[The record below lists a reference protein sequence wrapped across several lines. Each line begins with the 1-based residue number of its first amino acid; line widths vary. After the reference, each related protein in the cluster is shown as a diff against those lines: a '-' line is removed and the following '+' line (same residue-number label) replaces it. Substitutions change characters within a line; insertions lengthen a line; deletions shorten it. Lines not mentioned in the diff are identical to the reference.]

1 MASFVINE
9 LTAVDAAAH
18 IRSGELTSEALV
30 RACLARIDDR
40 ESGVQAWSYLDR
52 DYAIGEA
59 RAADLRAPSGALHGV
74 PIGVKD
80 IIDTVDMPT
89 ALGSPIYAGRQPQWD
104 AACVAAARAAGAI
117 VLGKT
122 VTTEF
127 AYFHPDNTRNP
138 HDVRHTPGGSS
149 SGSAAAVAACMV
161 PLAFGSQTAASLI
174 RPATYC
180 GVYGYK
186 ASYDELSLSG
196 IRPFAESLDT
206 LGLMAR
212 SLGDIALLRSVLLG
226 SPERATIAALAS
238 PPRIGL
244 CRTPQWS
251 LADPCVQNAVEA
263 CAERCGRAGAS
274 VADVDLPA
282 HFGALI
288 DAQKAIMAYE
298 AAHNYVYE
306 MTRHADKLSAAFCA
320 LVESGRRIS
329 RESYY
334 GAKRA
339 VANAA
344 LDLAAI
350 FTGFDVLVTP
360 AAIGEAPLAAI
371 GTGDPVMSRMWTAL
385 HVPALAI
392 PVTKGP
398 QGLPVGVQLIAADGA
413 DDRLLE
419 VGQWMATALAAR

>member
-1 MASFVINE
+1 VASIVINE
-9 LTAVDAAAH
+9 LTAVEAAAR

-30 RACLARIDDR
+30 RACLARIDAR
-40 ESGVQAWSYLDR
+40 ESEVQAWEYLDR

-59 RAADLRAPSGALHGV
+59 RAADRSEARGPLHGV

-80 IIDTVDMPT
+80 TIDTVDMPT
-89 ALGSPIYAGRQPQWD
+89 ALGSPIYAGRRPRWD

-127 AYFHPDNTRNP
+127 AYFHPDDTRNP

-149 SGSAAAVAACMV
+149 SGSAAAVADCMV
-161 PLAFGSQTAASLI
+161 PLAFGTQTAASVV
-174 RPATYC
+174 RPASFC

-186 ASYDELSLSG
+186 ASFDELSLSG

-206 LGLMAR
+206 LGLIAR
-212 SLGDIALLRSVLLG
+212 SVGDIALLRSVLLG
-226 SPERATIAALAS
+226 SPQRATIAALAS

-251 LADPCVQNAVEA
+251 LADPCIQAVVEA
-263 CAERCGRAGAS
+263 CAETCRHAGAC
-274 VADVDLPA
+274 VTDVDLPPK
-282 HFGALI
+282 FGALI

-298 AAHNYVYE
+298 AADNYVYE
-306 MTRHADKLSAAFCA
+306 TTRHADKLSAAFCA

-329 RESYY
+329 RECYG

-339 VANAA
+339 VADAT
-344 LDLAAI
+344 LDLATI
-350 FTGFDVLVTP
+350 FSAFDVFMTP

-385 HVPALAI
+385 HVPALAV
-392 PVTKGP
+392 PVTRGP

-419 VGQWMATALAAR
+419 VGQWLAAALAAR